1 MPEGTGEVPRAYV
14 QLKPKPSPEHE
25 ATTYGVAD
33 EKEVT
38 EEDVKQWIKE
48 RLARY
53 KWLDGGVRFV
63 DSIPRNAGGKVQKV
77 KLRAMERDLEGAKGG
92 NLKGKKAEI
101 LTATLYADGQP
112 TEGEK
117 FNERMTIG
125 TSVNGART
133 NGV

>member
-1 MPEGTGEVPRAYV
+1 M

-33 EKEVT
+33 RKEVT
-38 EEDVKQWIKE
+38 EEDVKQWVKE

-77 KLRAMERDLEGAKGG
+77 KLRAMEKGLEGARGE
-92 NLKGKKAEI
+92 NLKGKKAEDP
-101 LTATLYADGQP
+101 TAALYVDGQR
-112 TEGEK
+112 TEGEM

-125 TSVNGART
+125 NGVNGPRT

>member
-38 EEDVKQWIKE
+38 EEDVKQWVRE

-77 KLRAMERDLEGAKGG
+77 KLRAMEKNLEGAKGE
-92 NLKGKKAEI
+92 NLKGKKAEGPEAA
-101 LTATLYADGQP
+101 LQR
-112 TEGEK
+112 TEGEM
-117 FNERMTIG
+117 FNERITIG
-125 TSVNGART
+125 TGVNGTRT